1 MSALSGIF
9 KFDPRDRV
17 QPEELLDLARRTDR
31 IGPDGGSEYI
41 HNCIGMAYRG
51 FHTTAE
57 ARCEAQPLVCRGF
70 TLTWDGRLDNREQ
83 IHSKV
88 GFVFDSNPTDADLV
102 AAAIEKWGTGSF
114 AELTGDWA
122 LAMWDPTGNRL
133 LLARDVMGVRR
144 LFFRIDAGRV
154 AWCTTVEPLV
164 QTASTPLHLDLE
176 YLAGCLYPLPPI
188 ETTAYREIRSV
199 VPACFVEFRLGGGH
213 RSERFW
219 SLNPHASIRYASDSD
234 YEEHFR
240 FVFRNS
246 VRQRLRTNGP
256 ILAELSGG
264 VDSSSIVCMADNI
277 RQEGPEVPIETLSY
291 YDTDEPSGD
300 ERLYFTLVEQKRG
313 RTGHH
318 ISLSDF
324 NRDFGREA
332 WMPLP
337 DSCFSASPG
346 YSARSLRWASA
357 LESIRAQCG
366 ARVLLSGTGG
376 DEILGGVQYE
386 APELADYLLRGEL
399 IPFCRSIVQ
408 WSLARRKTVYELLGD
423 AVELLLATYRP
434 ASMITGRESRLTW
447 ALLESPSHR
456 HALQIFSSWVDLS
469 PVKLSMELTRY
480 ALAQQLTSTDPP
492 LIGCVEKRYP
502 FLDRSLFVFLAS
514 IPRTQVLQS
523 WRRRH
528 LLRRALRGLVPDQVL
543 DRKTKWFGAR
553 GPAAALA
560 TGQEDLNR
568 LFLNPWQTANTL
580 FDTVMLREHIAQLQH
595 GAAGEAI
602 AIRSAIGIEQ
612 WLRSQ
617 LGHVPLLFEPGAIER
632 VPVSESIQT
641 AL

>member
-31 IGPDGGSEYI
+31 IGPNGGSEYL
-41 HNCIGMAYRG
+41 HRCIGMAYRA

-57 ARCEAQPLVCRGF
+57 SRREAQPLVHRGF

-102 AAAIEKWGTGSF
+102 AAAVEKWGTGCF
-114 AELTGDWA
+114 RELTGDWA
-122 LAMWDPTGNRL
+122 LAMWDPAGNRL

-144 LFFRIDAGRV
+144 LFFRLDAGGV

-164 QTASTPLHLDLE
+164 QTASTPLHLDLD
-176 YLAGCLYPLPPI
+176 YLAGCLYPRPPI
-188 ETTAYREIRSV
+188 EATAYREIRSV

-240 FVFRNS
+240 SIFRDS
-246 VRQRLRTNGP
+246 VRRRLRTSGP

-277 RQEGPEVPIETLSY
+277 GREGSEAPIETLSY
-291 YDTDEPSGD
+291 YDRDEPSGD

-313 RTGHH
+313 RSGHH

-357 LESIRAQCG
+357 LESIHAQCG

-423 AVELLLATYRP
+423 AVELLVARYRP
-434 ASMITGRESRLTW
+434 ASMIADRESRLPW
-447 ALLESPSHR
+447 ALVERPSHR
-456 HALQIFSSWVDLS
+456 DALQTFSSWVDLS

-480 ALAQQLTSTDPP
+480 ALAQQLTCTDPP
-492 LIGCVEKRYP
+492 LLGCVEKRYP

-514 IPRTQVLQS
+514 IPRTQVLQAG
-523 WRRRH
+523 RRRH
-528 LLRRALRGLVPDQVL
+528 LLRRALRGLVPDRVL
-543 DRKTKWFGAR
+543 DRKTKWFGMR
-553 GPAAALA
+553 SPAAALA
-560 TGQEDLNR
+560 TGQADVNR
-568 LFLNPWQTANTL
+568 LLLEPWQTASTV
-580 FDTVMLREHIAQLQH
+580 FDTAVLRKSILEVQH
-595 GAAGEAI
+595 GATGDAI
-602 AIRSAIGIEQ
+602 ALRSAIGIEQ

-617 LGHVPLLFEPGAIER
+617 LRHGTLLYEPAAIDR
-632 VPVSESIQT
+632 VPVSESVHT